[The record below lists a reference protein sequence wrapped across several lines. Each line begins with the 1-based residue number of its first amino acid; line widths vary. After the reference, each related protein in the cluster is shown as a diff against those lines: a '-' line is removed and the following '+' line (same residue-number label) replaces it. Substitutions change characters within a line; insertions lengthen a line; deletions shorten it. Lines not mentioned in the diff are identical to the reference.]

1 MNNEPSIRSITA
13 EFKNILLKTQ
23 KDLKARDE
31 RFKKDK
37 NVHEMTKR
45 EYQTLY
51 KENLELKKRLEQYE
65 NYYKNQ
71 QKQKTKRSQDLSQ
84 HQQRELE
91 NYRQKENKK
100 KRSETDVL
108 HELRK
113 LKKT

>member
-31 RFKKDK
+31 PFKKHK

-51 KENLELKKRLEQYE
+51 KENLELKKKIGTVRKLL
-65 NYYKNQ
+65 
-71 QKQKTKRSQDLSQ
+71 QKSTKTK
-84 HQQRELE
+84 
-91 NYRQKENKK
+91 NK
-100 KRSETDVL
+100 
-108 HELRK
+108 
-113 LKKT
+113 